1 MSGLLCIPKL
11 SMHAYNTSNS
21 QERMGYTCWYDNRA
35 EDLTKEVQVALQLG
49 SELIGVSVTVFRA

>member
-1 MSGLLCIPKL
+1 
-11 SMHAYNTSNS
+11 MHAYNTSNS